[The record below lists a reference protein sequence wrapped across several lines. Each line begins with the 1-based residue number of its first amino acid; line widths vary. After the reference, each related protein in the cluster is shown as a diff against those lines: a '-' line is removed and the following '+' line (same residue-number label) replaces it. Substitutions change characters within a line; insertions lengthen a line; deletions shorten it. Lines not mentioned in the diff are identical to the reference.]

1 MFNLHLQEEK
11 VLKYLTF
18 PAEQQK
24 TSTASLSVHTH
35 TRGVDLHI
43 EHRQMKVHKQCDTL
57 TDVRQRLFW
66 AFTVKRLSVNI
77 VCSIITP
84 YNHSLASVNA
94 LL

>member
-35 TRGVDLHI
+35 ARRGFAYWTQADESAQTVWHVNR
-43 EHRQMKVHKQCDTL
+43 RQ
-57 TDVRQRLFW
+57 
-66 AFTVKRLSVNI
+66 AE
-77 VCSIITP
+77 
-84 YNHSLASVNA
+84 A
-94 LL
+94 LLGFHS